1 MKLPVLISGLFLS
14 VALVGCA
21 EQTPAANVAEETM
34 APASVAP
41 TMASEEMP
49 PIPASSVTLECASYS
64 PDAQVFVRQEAD
76 LTVNG
81 VQYRVA
87 TIGCGEANSEL
98 SAEVVESFV
107 AEDGIWASNGLVSGT
122 DVPFNTSGP
131 CDSDNAVVRC
141 PAYFVTEDVE
151 STEEGYIEVSGYIEI
166 TGQDNGL
173 VWTFVAEEE
182 VAL

>member
-1 MKLPVLISGLFLS
+1 
-14 VALVGCA
+14 
-21 EQTPAANVAEETM
+21 
-34 APASVAP
+34 
-41 TMASEEMP
+41 MP
-49 PIPASSVTLECASYS
+49 PVPESSVTLECASYS
-64 PDAQVFVRQEAD
+64 PDALPFVRQQAD
-76 LTVNG
+76 LVVNG

-87 TIGCGEANSEL
+87 TVGCGEMNSEL

-131 CDSDNAVVRC
+131 CESDNTVVRC

-151 STEEGYIEVSGYIEI
+151 ADQESYVEVSGYIEI